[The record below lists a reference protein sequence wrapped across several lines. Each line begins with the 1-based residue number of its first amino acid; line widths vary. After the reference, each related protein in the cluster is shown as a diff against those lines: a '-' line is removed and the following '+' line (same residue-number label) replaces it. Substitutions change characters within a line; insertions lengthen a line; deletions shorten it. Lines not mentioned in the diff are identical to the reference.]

1 MLLIWNVLLLLC
13 TDQLLGYSSSVRI
26 NCLSISLARRHHFL
40 RLVNE
45 HGPGVL
51 IRCCQPLSPYCHPS
65 LSTFSSSSPVISTH
79 QSLSV
84 HTQLLIIVL
93 LTCLSKSWIVDLVSL
108 GNLYSSFDMMGFN
121 WLSVLYTNTAVST
134 TISRLKDITLEGS
147 SIYQGSR
154 SLCNKLS
161 VQPSPNQYLYK
172 LWEFF
177 VVLPSY
183 NGPDDSYLVLV
194 DFK

>member
-1 MLLIWNVLLLLC
+1 MIEHTNGIIHVYWYLICIALFTSVVQKARLLWFIIIICCNVVMLLMWDILWSC
-13 TDQLLGYSSSVRI
+13 IDHFLGYSSLVVI

-40 RLVNE
+40 RFVNE
-45 HGPGVL
+45 RGPGVL
-51 IRCCQPLSPYCHPS
+51 IICCQPLSPYCHPS
-65 LSTFSSSSPVISTH
+65 LSTFSSSSPVISIH

-134 TISRLKDITLEGS
+134 TISRLKNTIRRLIYLPRFTLT
-147 SIYQGSR
+147 
-154 SLCNKLS
+154 L
-161 VQPSPNQYLYK
+161 
-172 LWEFF
+172 
-177 VVLPSY
+177 
-183 NGPDDSYLVLV
+183 
-194 DFK
+194 